1 MNIKDLNKLLETYT
15 NNTKTKIDNLDN
27 FLLKVLQQ
35 IKISLYKQLEKNPQK
50 TNQLVDEI
58 QDKLNEFILSINHK
72 LRSL

>member
-35 IKISLYKQLEKNPQK
+35 IKINLYKQLEKNPQK

>member
-15 NNTKTKIDNLDN
+15 EDTKTKINNLDN

-35 IKISLYKQLEKNPQK
+35 IKINLYKQLEKNPQK

>member
-35 IKISLYKQLEKNPQK
+35 IKINLYKQLEKNPQK
-50 TNQLVDEI
+50 TNQLLDEI

-72 LRSL
+72 VRSL

>member
-27 FLLKVLQQ
+27 FLSKVLQQ
-35 IKISLYKQLEKNPQK
+35 IKINLYKQLEKNPQK

>member
-35 IKISLYKQLEKNPQK
+35 IKIKLYKQLEKNPQK

-58 QDKLNEFILSINHK
+58 QDNVNEFILSINHK

>member
-35 IKISLYKQLEKNPQK
+35 IKINLYKQLEKNPQK
-50 TNQLVDEI
+50 TSQLVDKI

>member
-15 NNTKTKIDNLDN
+15 NNTKTKINNLDN

-35 IKISLYKQLEKNPQK
+35 IKINLYKQLEKNPQK

>member
-35 IKISLYKQLEKNPQK
+35 IKINLYKQLEKNPQK

-72 LRSL
+72 VRSL

>member
-35 IKISLYKQLEKNPQK
+35 IKINLYKQLEKNPQK

-58 QDKLNEFILSINHK
+58 QDNFNEFILSINHK

>member
-35 IKISLYKQLEKNPQK
+35 IKINLYKQLEKNPQK

-58 QDKLNEFILSINHK
+58 QDKLNKFILSINHK

>member
-35 IKISLYKQLEKNPQK
+35 IKINLYKQLEKNPQK

-58 QDKLNEFILSINHK
+58 QDNLNEFILSINHK

>member
-35 IKISLYKQLEKNPQK
+35 IKINLYKQLEKNPQK

-58 QDKLNEFILSINHK
+58 QDNVNEFILSINHK